1 MMCAVPGPHA
11 EPHRRGRY
19 PDHTGAARR
28 LLVGEYP
35 GSRSRADTMDR
46 LKLVLAAG
54 ITQFIDLTD
63 ESELPSYE
71 SLLPFSAPSGRRIEY
86 QREPIPDHGVPTS
99 DEVMT
104 RILAT
109 LSAALDSGQIVYL
122 HCRAGIGRSAM
133 VAGCYLVEQG
143 MSGDEAL
150 EALQNCWQQSAKSL
164 DWVCVPETDDQYE
177 YVRGWALRRGQAT
190 ATAAPRLD
198 KSALY
203 AGARVPGCGRRVD
216 RRRAGHCRRPGMG
229 STLRLRYPR
238 PRACSR
244 RRVSTQRTRWNGS
257 CCGSARAIAATT
269 QRCR

>member
-1 MMCAVPGPHA
+1 
-11 EPHRRGRY
+11 
-19 PDHTGAARR
+19 
-28 LLVGEYP
+28 
-35 GSRSRADTMDR
+35 MDR

-54 ITQFIDLTD
+54 VTQFVDLTD

-203 AGARVPGCGRRVD
+203 TRARGALLGLAAGELIGAA
-216 RRRAGHCRRPGMG
+216 RAGRADGREWGQHTALAVSTAESLLDELDASERATGTTIVR
-229 STLRLRYPR
+229 STLLR
-238 PRACSR
+238 
-244 RRVSTQRTRWNGS
+244 RTHTFKS
-257 CCGSARAIAATT
+257 
-269 QRCR
+269 